1 MQMMDE
7 TDMRA
12 TNKELVRKS
21 FAAWG
26 DGTGSPY
33 DLLADDAVWTIVG
46 QSAASRTYHGREDF
60 LTNVIRPFGSRMA
73 SHFVPTIH
81 EMHADGDTVVILFG
95 AEGTARD
102 GVAYKNT
109 YAWFLTFAS
118 GKIVKATAFYDSI
131 LFNEFWKRV
140 SPVA

>member
-1 MQMMDE
+1 MTAEADFE
-7 TDMRA
+7 A

-21 FAAWG
+21 FVAWG
-26 DGTGSPY
+26 HGTGSPY

-60 LTNVIRPFGSRMA
+60 LANVIRPFGSRMA
-73 SHFVPTIH
+73 SHFIPTIH
-81 EMHADGDTVVILFG
+81 ELYADGDAVVILFD

-109 YAWFLTFAS
+109 YAWFLKFA
-118 GKIVKATAFYDSI
+118 GEKIVKATAFYDSV
-131 LFNEFWKRV
+131 LFNELWKRV
-140 SPVA
+140 SPQA

>member
-1 MQMMDE
+1 MDE
-7 TDMRA
+7 TEIGA
-12 TNKELVRKS
+12 THKELVRKS

-33 DLLADDAVWTIVG
+33 DLLAENAVWTIVG
-46 QSAASRTYHGREDF
+46 RSVASRTYHGREDF
-60 LTNVIRPFGSRMA
+60 LSNVIRPFASRMS
-73 SHFVPTIH
+73 SHFIPTIH
-81 EMHADGDTVVILFG
+81 EMHAEGDTVIVLFD

-109 YAWFLTFAS
+109 YAWFLTFAG

>member
-1 MQMMDE
+1 MTAE
-7 TDMRA
+7 TEFEA

-26 DGTGSPY
+26 YGTGSPY

-60 LTNVIRPFGSRMA
+60 LANVIRPFGSRMA
-73 SHFVPTIH
+73 SHFIPTIH
-81 EMHADGDTVVILFG
+81 EMYADGDAVVILFD
-95 AEGTARD
+95 AEGTALD

-109 YAWFLTFAS
+109 YAWFLEFAG
-118 GKIVKATAFYDSI
+118 GKIVKATAFYDSV

-140 SPVA
+140 LPQA